1 MIEFG
6 LNWALSTNFYES
18 MEKWDLSFIFIPIFK
33 FWTIQLHKSTV
44 SWLKTASMCLLVRED
59 SFGKDLGDYRNK
71 LEWSTVP
78 VWLLWKVHC
87 SNFGWRHLP
96 TKAFAPNPCWPIRLT
111 CGLVS
116 PLLSSLTALKNTLI
130 AVGWRWFGGSWKIML
145 KFANIVRARFWN

>member
-96 TKAFAPNPCWPIRLT
+96 TKAFAPNPCWPICLK
-111 CGLVS
+111 
-116 PLLSSLTALKNTLI
+116 LLQYQQVHSSYYSTSKYIGRDPSYEMIRSSSTLRNAGI
-130 AVGWRWFGGSWKIML
+130 
-145 KFANIVRARFWN
+145 